1 MQNATLRNLGGSVAV
16 TLPRKLLASIG
27 LDTGSKVNIEIDNG
41 RLVLSPATKKY
52 SLTEMVAG
60 LKVGDLPSDSDF
72 ENMPIAGRE
81 VLWSRPNVAIL
92 STLALT
98 PH

>member
-41 RLVLSPATKKY
+41 RLVLSPVNKKY

-60 LKVGDLPSDSDF
+60 LKAGDLPTDNDF

-81 VLWSRPNVAIL
+81 VL
-92 STLALT
+92 
-98 PH
+98 

>member
-52 SLTEMVAG
+52 SLAEMVAG
-60 LKVGDLPSDSDF
+60 LKAGDLPTDSGF
-72 ENMPIAGRE
+72 ENMPIVGRE
-81 VLWSRPNVAIL
+81 VL
-92 STLALT
+92 
-98 PH
+98 

>member
-27 LDTGSKVNIEIDNG
+27 LDSGSKVNIVIDNG
-41 RLVLSPATKKY
+41 RLVLSPVTKKY
-52 SLTEMVAG
+52 SLAEMVAG
-60 LKVGDLPSDSDF
+60 LTAGDLPSDSDF

-81 VLWSRPNVAIL
+81 VL
-92 STLALT
+92 
-98 PH
+98 